1 MVEHNQKGFPTFVA
15 IDFETSDCWRDSACA
30 IGLVRVEGRRIVER
44 RRELIR
50 PPRRR
55 FSQTGVHGLTWEDVR
70 DAPRFSE
77 VWTKVRPLLKGADF
91 LVAHSAGFDRSVLCE
106 CCRAGRL
113 AVPATP
119 FLCTMKLA
127 RDRWGIYP
135 TKLSDVCRHLGLRL
149 RHHDPLADA
158 EACAWIVLKA
168 GRRAVKSAL
177 AEVLS

>member
-1 MVEHNQKGFPTFVA
+1 
-15 IDFETSDCWRDSACA
+15 
-30 IGLVRVEGRRIVER
+30 
-44 RRELIR
+44 
-50 PPRRR
+50 
-55 FSQTGVHGLTWEDVR
+55 
-70 DAPRFSE
+70 
-77 VWTKVRPLLKGADF
+77 
-91 LVAHSAGFDRSVLCE
+91 
-106 CCRAGRL
+106 
-113 AVPATP
+113 
-119 FLCTMKLA
+119 MKLA